1 VYETSNAPDSTKTT
15 KHTLSVD
22 LTTTKTTKHT
32 LSVDYCVDESAS
44 AAQEA
49 AATNST

>member
-22 LTTTKTTKHT
+22 LTTAQT
-32 LSVDYCVDESAS
+32 YFVDERAS